1 MEGKYIHGL
10 SHGQAPKQ
18 QRQQQQQQSTSDPVQ
33 HTQSKTTG
41 TVPASATPTAGAN
54 GYKTASKAVVPETD
68 PAAPAASTQND
79 NRYAYIR
86 VPREKVA
93 PVDTGITDTVR
104 HHVSQSTRP

>member
-54 GYKTASKAVVPETD
+54 GYKTASKAVVAETD
-68 PAAPAASTQND
+68 PAAYAASIQND
-79 NRYAYIR
+79 DGYACIR
-86 VPREKVA
+86 VPKEKSGA
-93 PVDTGITDTVR
+93 SGYQD
-104 HHVSQSTRP
+104 H